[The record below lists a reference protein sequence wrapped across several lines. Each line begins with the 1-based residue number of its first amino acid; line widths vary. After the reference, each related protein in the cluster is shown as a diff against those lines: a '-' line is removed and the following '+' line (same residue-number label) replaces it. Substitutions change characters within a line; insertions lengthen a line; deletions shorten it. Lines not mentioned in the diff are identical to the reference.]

1 MSNPTEDRKKI
12 LSLEELNKL
21 LGDLKF
27 SNKTIAHCHG
37 VFDLLHIGHIR
48 HLKEA
53 SELADILI
61 VSITSDR
68 FVNKGINRPEF
79 NFNLRAEVISSLSFI
94 DFVIVSDFP
103 TAIEMISIIKP
114 NYYVKGPDYSDDSK
128 DISGGIIEEKRKVE
142 SYGGKIYF
150 TKDIQHSSSNLLNKY
165 FSKLSDETIIEINE
179 IKSRLSFEHI
189 FSEIEKMNK
198 LSVLVIGE
206 AIIDEYQYCS
216 AIGKSSKSP
225 TLAVKL
231 DHSELSLGGSL
242 SIAKHLEDFTN
253 NVSVIS
259 TVGDDYYSRE
269 FIPKKISPNLDLNL
283 VISKD
288 QKTIIKRRFV
298 ETYFFHK
305 LLEVYDSIGCNLSKS
320 ENEYLLDTL
329 ERLISKYDVVLI
341 ADFGHK
347 MMSNEMI
354 DIVQNSSKFL
364 SVNVQMNAAN
374 TGFNTL
380 SKYSKA
386 DYVSITESEL
396 RLDYRDNDSYV
407 NDLINDAA
415 DRLGTNLFSVTRG
428 SLGSIVHSKS
438 DGIYSIPAL
447 INSNDVIDRVGA
459 GDAYFA
465 ITSVLASLQPHPEML
480 GLLGNMSA
488 AYATRIVSN
497 NKSINK
503 LEIIKSIESLLK

>member
-1 MSNPTEDRKKI
+1 M
-12 LSLEELNKL
+12 
-21 LGDLKF
+21 
-27 SNKTIAHCHG
+27 
-37 VFDLLHIGHIR
+37 
-48 HLKEA
+48 
-53 SELADILI
+53 
-61 VSITSDR
+61 
-68 FVNKGINRPEF
+68 
-79 NFNLRAEVISSLSFI
+79 
-94 DFVIVSDFP
+94 
-103 TAIEMISIIKP
+103 
-114 NYYVKGPDYSDDSK
+114 
-128 DISGGIIEEKRKVE
+128 
-142 SYGGKIYF
+142 
-150 TKDIQHSSSNLLNKY
+150 
-165 FSKLSDETIIEINE
+165 
-179 IKSRLSFEHI
+179 
-189 FSEIEKMNK
+189 
-198 LSVLVIGE
+198 
-206 AIIDEYQYCS
+206 
-216 AIGKSSKSP
+216 
-225 TLAVKL
+225 
-231 DHSELSLGGSL
+231 
-242 SIAKHLEDFTN
+242 
-253 NVSVIS
+253 
-259 TVGDDYYSRE
+259 
-269 FIPKKISPNLDLNL
+269 
-283 VISKD
+283 
-288 QKTIIKRRFV
+288 

-329 ERLISKYDVVLI
+329 ERLISKYDVVLV